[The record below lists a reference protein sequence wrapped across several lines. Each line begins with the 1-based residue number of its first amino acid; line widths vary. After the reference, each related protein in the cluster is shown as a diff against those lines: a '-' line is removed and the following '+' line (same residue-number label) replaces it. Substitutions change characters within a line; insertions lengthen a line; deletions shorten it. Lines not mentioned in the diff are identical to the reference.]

1 VIHLGPQAL
10 LHQLLDCIGREVD
23 ESLMLLVERLEGV
36 NEQLVFGLELLQC
49 GVIFSFLV
57 LHVLN
62 GLGRLLFD
70 ALLLGHVDHLV
81 RVSLEIPHFL
91 ERVLHL
97 PATFLQLLLLLLRLL
112 MEQLGLR
119 QNFQGFFAQHL
130 IFVAPYNHHCFVH
143 RVAHLEA
150 HIVVIL

>member
-1 VIHLGPQAL
+1 
-10 LHQLLDCIGREVD
+10 
-23 ESLMLLVERLEGV
+23 M
-36 NEQLVFGLELLQC
+36 VFCLKLLQC
-49 GVIFSFLV
+49 GIIFTFLV

-97 PATFLQLLLLLLRLL
+97 LSTFLQLLLLLLRLL

-119 QNFQGFFAQHL
+119 QNLQGFFAKHL
-130 IFVAPYNHHCFVH
+130 IFVAPYHHHCFVH

-150 HIVVIL
+150 HIVLILRKQTSDDLEKLCHLEEKSKKVLAVVSGSAQL